1 MPALVL
7 AAGSLTDVRPGL
19 IIWTLLTFIV
29 VAFLLRRLAWGPLLK
44 AVEGREQKIAEAI
57 ESAKRERAEAE
68 KLLAEQKAAMAQVR
82 QETAAQL
89 QKAQESVAKFREELM
104 AKSRADAESMK
115 ADAARVIDEERKKA
129 LRDIKAQAASLALT
143 IAERLL
149 EERMDDAKQQQ
160 LAEWFANEL
169 GPRAKA

>member
-7 AAGSLTDVRPGL
+7 AAGGFTDVRPGL
-19 IIWTLLTFIV
+19 IIWTLVTFII
-29 VAFLLRRLAWGPLLK
+29 VAFLLRRLAWGPLLRG
-44 AVEGREQKIAEAI
+44 VEGREQKIAEAI

-68 KLLAEQKAAMAQVR
+68 RLLAEQKAAMTQVR
-82 QETAAQL
+82 QEAAEQL

-104 AKSRADAESMK
+104 AKSRADAEVMK
-115 ADAARVIDEERKKA
+115 AEAARVIDEERKKA
-129 LRDIKAQAASLALT
+129 VRELKAQAASLAL
-143 IAERLL
+143 AVSERLL

-169 GPRAKA
+169 GPSAKA

>member
-1 MPALVL
+1 MPALVF
-7 AAGSLTDVRPGL
+7 AASFLDVRPGL
-19 IIWTLLTFIV
+19 VFWTLVTFII
-29 VAFLLRRLAWGPLLK
+29 VAFLLRRMAWGPLLK
-44 AVEGREQKIAEAI
+44 AVEGREQKITEAI

-68 KLLAEQKAAMAQVR
+68 RLLAQQKAAMTQVR
-82 QETAAQL
+82 QEAAEQL

-104 AKSRADAESMK
+104 AKSRADAEVMK
-115 ADAARVIDEERKKA
+115 AEAARAIDEERKKA
-129 LRDIKAQAASLALT
+129 LLDIKAQAASLALT

>member
-7 AAGSLTDVRPGL
+7 AAGFMDVRPGL
-19 IIWTLLTFIV
+19 VFWTLVTFII
-29 VAFLLRRLAWGPLLK
+29 VAFLLRRMAWGPLLR
-44 AVEGREQKIAEAI
+44 AVEGREQKIADAI

-68 KLLAEQKAAMAQVR
+68 KLLAEQKAAMTQVR
-82 QETAAQL
+82 QEAAEQL

-104 AKSRADAESMK
+104 AKSRADAETMK
-115 ADAARVIDEERKKA
+115 AEAARVIEEERKKA
-129 LRDIKAQAASLALT
+129 VRDIKAQAASLALT